1 MMDLNEESNKAL
13 LLNAKQYSLTS
24 SLIDPQMIK
33 YEYQDLSGKGSN
45 QNDNLIYE
53 DTFVGS
59 YDKMLSCSLESQVLN
74 QNGIVDSISNELFYP
89 KDSHMSPEDVALSN
103 KMLVSSPSMMVSSP
117 STENMMARQGHN
129 VGLGD
134 ADGSK
139 LTVYPKENLGRMDT
153 AIKIRHHYEFLK
165 ICKPYLSLENIQ
177 RNICEI

>member
-89 KDSHMSPEDVALSN
+89 KDSRMSPEDVALSN
-103 KMLVSSPSMMVSSP
+103 KMLVSSPS
-117 STENMMARQGHN
+117 MMARQGHN

-153 AIKIRHHYEFLK
+153 AIKM
-165 ICKPYLSLENIQ
+165 
-177 RNICEI
+177 